1 MCNHNYT
8 FKDYIYENHMRYYY
22 NLEEMLIVLG
32 INWDGI
38 LLSVEM
44 FHDNSI
50 INNRLEVFKN

>member
-1 MCNHNYT
+1 
-8 FKDYIYENHMRYYY
+8 MRYYY
-22 NLEEMLIVLG
+22 NLEEMLIVLS